1 MKKILVAT
9 DFSSAA
15 YNAAKYAVEMASA
28 IHADILLFHVYQI
41 PVIYSEVP
49 IAVDQNEMMKNIEK
63 DMVKLKDDLTVL
75 SIDNIN
81 IQTEVK
87 MGVFFHELKLTC
99 EQLKPYS
106 VIMGSQG
113 TTAAERLLF
122 GSHTVFAMK
131 HLMWPLI
138 TVPTDAKFSGVKKI
152 GLACDFNEVVNTTPV
167 DEIKMLVK
175 DFNAELHILNTGKE
189 EIFNPDIVFESGL
202 LQEMLI
208 GIEPHYHFISNNNI
222 DDGIIDFAEK
232 NNINLLLVLPKRHG
246 IFDRLVHKSHT
257 KQLVLHS
264 PIPVMALHQ

>member
-15 YNAAKYAVEMASA
+15 FNAAKYAVEMASA

-75 SIDNIN
+75 SKDNVKIL
-81 IQTEVK
+81 TDVK

-99 EQLKPYS
+99 EQLKPYC
-106 VIMGSQG
+106 VMMGSQG

-131 HLMWPLI
+131 HLMWPII

-175 DFNAELHILNTGKE
+175 DFNAELHILNTGKRE
-189 EIFNPDIVFESGL
+189 VYNADIVFESGL
-202 LQEMLI
+202 LQELLT
-208 GIEPHYHFISNNNI
+208 GIEPHYHFISHDDI
-222 DDGIIDFAEK
+222 DEGIIDFAEK